1 MEIGFFFWPFDT
13 ALVDRMATAADRYG
27 YDMIGIADTPGNAM
41 DPWVAATM
49 AAMNTRK
56 ARLALVVTNLVSRH
70 PAVSAAA
77 IASLDRIA
85 KGRTVL
91 GLGAGHSGTKNLGM
105 PRSNI
110 AEIEAGIRHI
120 KRLLKGEADTL
131 DGGTAHIPWIK
142 RAPPVFLAASGPKTL
157 ALGGAVADGVFV
169 NYGITADNLK
179 QSVQRVR
186 KGAEDAGRNFDEIEI
201 WQIASLDCNED
212 GDAARKKAGAILA
225 FMAGGYI
232 LNTQDLSIQGVPEE
246 FREPILELRRRYS
259 TRPGD
264 ADAALVDELGL
275 FDYLAGR
282 FAIYG
287 TPDQCLEQLLKA
299 HKAGLERVM
308 FTVSV
313 ASDPAGTVE
322 LFGEKVMPRFLEA
335 IA

>member
-1 MEIGFFFWPFDT
+1 
-13 ALVDRMATAADRYG
+13 
-27 YDMIGIADTPGNAM
+27 
-41 DPWVAATM
+41 
-49 AAMNTRK
+49 
-56 ARLALVVTNLVSRH
+56 
-70 PAVSAAA
+70 
-77 IASLDRIA
+77 
-85 KGRTVL
+85 
-91 GLGAGHSGTKNLGM
+91 M

-179 QSVQRVR
+179 QSEQRVR

-246 FREPILELRRRYS
+246 FHEPILELRRRYS